1 MNRIIYSFFNGGCSG
16 HIFNY
21 YIFKR
26 SKKESNIY
34 FNFLTFLERKKLRLV
49 EGNIIKHRIFKKRKN
64 YQCRGDNKEWGR
76 ENKKKG
82 EIITKSEIRG
92 MFKNKYL
99 QKKNWLQKEYK

>member
-1 MNRIIYSFFNGGCSG
+1 MNRIIYSFFNGGCSE

-49 EGNIIKHRIFKKRKN
+49 EGNIIKHIIFKKERITN
-64 YQCRGDNKEWGR
+64 A
-76 ENKKKG
+76 G
-82 EIITKSEIRG
+82 EITKNEEEKIR
-92 MFKNKYL
+92 
-99 QKKNWLQKEYK
+99 KKEK

>member
-49 EGNIIKHRIFKKRKN
+49 EGNIIKHIIFKKERITN
-64 YQCRGDNKEWGR
+64 A
-76 ENKKKG
+76 G
-82 EIITKSEIRG
+82 EITKNEEEKIR
-92 MFKNKYL
+92 
-99 QKKNWLQKEYK
+99 KKEK